1 MIRRNKTN
9 KKKSIKKLIKM
20 KEAERN
26 ERKRKKGSLQKTKN
40 GGKRKKNLGK
50 KRMKEYIKLAVI
62 FGV

>member
-9 KKKSIKKLIKM
+9 KKKKYKKINK
-20 KEAERN
+20 N
-26 ERKRKKGSLQKTKN
+26 ERSRKKREKEEEGKFVEKTN